1 MSMIDKMIDQAMTK
15 QQRYE
20 ARHRALGKCTR
31 CSAKRS
37 KRSVN
42 YCPSCLAKHAERQRE
57 LRAKA
62 RRKEVIIN

>member
-1 MSMIDKMIDQAMTK
+1 MIDQAKPLTK

-20 ARHRALGKCTR
+20 ARHRAAGKCTR

-42 YCPSCLAKHAERQRE
+42 YCPKCLAKHAERQRG
-57 LRAKA
+57 LRLKA
-62 RRKEVIIN
+62 RQDKQAVTA